1 MQVLRGA
8 KPADIPVQQPD
19 RFELVINLKAAK
31 AIGVEVPATLVARA
45 DKLIDERLRTRAASC
60 VSLADA

>member
-1 MQVLRGA
+1 VLRVT

-19 RFELVINLKAAK
+19 RFELVIRAAK

-45 DKLIDERLRTRAASC
+45 DKLIE
-60 VSLADA
+60 

>member
-1 MQVLRGA
+1 VQVLRGA

-45 DKLIDERLRTRAASC
+45 DKLIDERT
-60 VSLADA
+60 

>member
-1 MQVLRGA
+1 VQVLRGA

-19 RFELVINLKAAK
+19 KFELVINLKTAK

-45 DKLIDERLRTRAASC
+45 DKLIDERT
-60 VSLADA
+60 